1 MTPYAGPSVKQ
12 LVAHRGACAY
22 APEHTLQSY
31 RLALDQHA
39 DFVEQEQFLYIYEV
53 DVVFTDNPDQFP
65 RRKTVPR

>member
-1 MTPYAGPSVKQ
+1 M
-12 LVAHRGACAY
+12 CAY